1 MLHPQRVFLHLK
13 KCRDMSSEGCAI
25 HPVSHNSL
33 LQIKMAISRI
43 IFKFEH
49 VTCEETCCL
58 AHFKFKKVLQTAI
71 NFCNA
76 PPHLSRSLSRII
88 CRGQEGPKY
97 SKGTLRLDLQVKYL
111 N

>member
-43 IFKFEH
+43 IFKFELAALGAH

-58 AHFKFKKVLQTAI
+58 AHFKFKKK
-71 NFCNA
+71 C
-76 PPHLSRSLSRII
+76 
-88 CRGQEGPKY
+88 
-97 SKGTLRLDLQVKYL
+97 SKQPLISAMRRHI
-111 N
+111 